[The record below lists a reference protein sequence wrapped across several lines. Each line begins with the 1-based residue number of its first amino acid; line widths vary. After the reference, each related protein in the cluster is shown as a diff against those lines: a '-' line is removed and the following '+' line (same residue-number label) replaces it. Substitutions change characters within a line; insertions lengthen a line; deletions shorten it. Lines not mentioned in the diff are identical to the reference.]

1 MTTRISLHN
10 IKSITKKIHVSK
22 NTGVWVE
29 LTATDKQGNQF
40 EITFFGEK
48 LKELSFIDTK
58 ISNEMDD

>member
-29 LTATDKQGNQF
+29 LTAKDKHGNET

-48 LKELSFIDTK
+48 LKELSFIDTG
-58 ISNEMDD
+58 ISNEMDN